1 MGRRVTTKNTNDITS
16 NDTKLLLDFFKK
28 EVYTNE
34 DLIVLLHLNE
44 KTLRT
49 YRNEGKLGYSKV
61 GRTILYSPLDI
72 INFMLMN
79 HYGPYKSE
87 VVS

>member
-1 MGRRVTTKNTNDITS
+1 MGRRTTTNNTNDITS

-28 EVYTNE
+28 EVYTDE
-34 DLIVLLHLNE
+34 DLIVLLHRDK

-72 INFMLMN
+72 INFLMSN
-79 HYGPYKSE
+79 HHKPYRSE

>member
-28 EVYTNE
+28 EVYTKK
-34 DLIVLLHLNE
+34 DLMVLFDCSD
-44 KTLRT
+44 KTIT
-49 YRNEGKLGYSKV
+49 GYMNDGYLGYSQV
-61 GRTILYSPLDI
+61 GRLIFYSPLDI
-72 INFMLMN
+72 INFLMSN
-79 HYGPYKSE
+79 HHKPYRSE